1 MLVGGVK
8 PHYYCLPIAKREKHR
23 LALRKAATSGK
34 NQFFLGTDSA
44 PHLATSKESDCGCAG
59 CFTAPIALPL
69 LAQVFDEENQ
79 LDNLEKFVSLN
90 GTKFYGVSPNNKKLT
105 LKRFKF
111 GVTTPEFLKT
121 PEGPIKIFNP
131 DKPIYWRVCH

>member
-1 MLVGGVK
+1 
-8 PHYYCLPIAKREKHR
+8 
-23 LALRKAATSGK
+23 
-34 NQFFLGTDSA
+34 
-44 PHLATSKESDCGCAG
+44 
-59 CFTAPIALPL
+59 
-69 LAQVFDEENQ
+69 
-79 LDNLEKFVSLN
+79 